1 MIVSA
6 GFMIGAAPASLDIPK
21 SVALALLSATMS
33 TLHVAGEV
41 SVDNVIR
48 VKIGNC

>member
-1 MIVSA
+1 MIVS
-6 GFMIGAAPASLDIPK
+6 GFMLGAAPASLDMPK
-21 SVALALLSATMS
+21 SVALALLLATMS

-41 SVDNVIR
+41 SVDNIIR